1 MMAITIFMQSKLP
14 GRISAQFSSGIQK
27 RIAAAQ
33 HGIGKSS
40 DV

>member
-1 MMAITIFMQSKLP
+1 MAMTIFVQSKLL
-14 GRISAQFSSGIQK
+14 GRVSTQFSSGIQK

-33 HGIGKSS
+33 HGVGKSS